1 MGGPLHCVL
10 PNTNFIITSVLIG
23 PRPTQPQFS
32 SKLPTM
38 CHAVSCLAHFS
49 GLGPPPQPKPPDY
62 DFCLHSRGYLRVILA
77 FCYRSRWIS
86 SFPPP
91 RPVTTGSYTGRMGM
105 NSTHTCNRLNTL
117 SFPLYDYPAKITHRA
132 CLQFSQDHFGDPIN
146 LDSDSSVDYPQTI
159 KKRRVKPDNDLQE
172 YATINV
178 TNDFLASPSRHGHNV
193 RHVATSG
200 KPQFTAME
208 ERVIGLNE

>member
-1 MGGPLHCVL
+1 
-10 PNTNFIITSVLIG
+10 
-23 PRPTQPQFS
+23 
-32 SKLPTM
+32 
-38 CHAVSCLAHFS
+38 
-49 GLGPPPQPKPPDY
+49 
-62 DFCLHSRGYLRVILA
+62 
-77 FCYRSRWIS
+77 
-86 SFPPP
+86 
-91 RPVTTGSYTGRMGM
+91 MGM

-117 SFPLYDYPAKITHRA
+117 SFPLYDYPAKITNRA

-159 KKRRVKPDNDLQE
+159 KKRRVKPETDLQK

-200 KPQFTAME
+200 KPQFTAIE
-208 ERVIGLNE
+208 EHSIGLKESRALYQNFEANEGLDNVPIAFLGCAKKTHFMYHFYFEEGIRARHPL

>member
-1 MGGPLHCVL
+1 
-10 PNTNFIITSVLIG
+10 
-23 PRPTQPQFS
+23 
-32 SKLPTM
+32 
-38 CHAVSCLAHFS
+38 
-49 GLGPPPQPKPPDY
+49 
-62 DFCLHSRGYLRVILA
+62 LA

-91 RPVTTGSYTGRMGM
+91 RPVTAGSYIGRMGM

-117 SFPLYDYPAKITHRA
+117 SFPLYDYPAKITNRA

-159 KKRRVKPDNDLQE
+159 KKRRVKPGTDLQK

-200 KPQFTAME
+200 KPQDTAME
-208 ERVIGLNE
+208 EHVIGHCTKIVPKFKALYQNFEANEGFNNVPIAFLGCARNSFFVSFLFQGRHPRAPSSAIKEIRTALSEHA